1 MKYLYVLAIPA
12 LIFGHGGEKHDE
24 KKEEPVKIEIQVQS
38 SEVNN
43 KINSKYL
50 KDIKPI
56 FEKKCFDCHSNKT
69 KYPWYF
75 KLPII
80 SGVIENDIKKAK
92 EHLDFSN
99 DFPFI
104 SHDTPQ
110 KDLVSILKS
119 AEKKSMPPFQY
130 RIMHSDSKITDEDI
144 KIIKAWVDS
153 SLEQINKNIVK

>member
-1 MKYLYVLAIPA
+1 MKLLYALSIPIM
-12 LIFGHGGEKHDE
+12 LLGHGGEKHE
-24 KKEEPVKIEIQVQS
+24 TQVEVPKKVVIQQDNKDIYADI
-38 SEVNN
+38 NN
-43 KINSKYL
+43 KYL